1 MSARLVGA
9 GGLVLALVL
18 FFAVNSLS
26 GALFSS
32 ARIDLTENRIY
43 TLSEGTRATL
53 ANLAEP
59 LTLRFYYSKSLA
71 AQAPGINTY
80 AARVLGLLEE
90 YAREAGGKLTLE
102 AIDPEPFS
110 EEEDR
115 AVGYGVRGFPA
126 RAGEGQELLYFGL
139 VGTNTVDDEEVIPY
153 FSPLRERFLE
163 YDLTRMIHS
172 LTHPERPVVGVLG
185 TLPVFGMSSPYQTP
199 DTVPVPWAV
208 VEQMQQT
215 LDVRQ
220 IDPGASFEEE
230 IDVLMLVHP
239 QGFDPALLYRI
250 DQFVLGGGRALVFID
265 PHAESQPATM
275 MGGVSEPDRRSDAGP
290 LLAAWGVE
298 LEEDTVV
305 GDLSIAPTVQMEK
318 AGRPVHFDYPV
329 WLNVPPLLMDSA
341 DIVTGE
347 LGNVTLGSAGVLRA
361 AEGATTRFLPLIQT
375 SEHAKRYSQS
385 AVGVL
390 SDPEALL
397 DGYAPEG
404 ERFTLA
410 ARISGPAR
418 SAYPAGPPP
427 PPEGAQEEVPD
438 APAHRGESEGDI
450 NLIVVADAD
459 VLADRFWVQVQSL
472 LGTRFMVPTAA
483 NGTLV
488 LNALDN
494 LTGSSALI
502 DVRSRGTFLRP
513 FERINALRR
522 EAEARFRE
530 KEERLVLRLEET
542 EERLLALEE
551 TKQGED
557 ALLLSDAQQE
567 ELVRFREERLAIRG
581 ELREVRRDLRRSIES
596 LEGWIKFINIGLVP
610 ILIGLL
616 GLAAGVWQL
625 RRRRP
630 A

>member
-427 PPEGAQEEVPD
+427 PRRCAGGGSGCAGAPWRVRGRHQSHRGGGCRCARGPFLGAGAEP
-438 APAHRGESEGDI
+438 ARHALHGAHRRQRHAGPQRAGQPHRLERAHRRAQPRHFPAALRTHQRAAPGGGGAFSGEGGEARAAPGR
-450 NLIVVADAD
+450 
-459 VLADRFWVQVQSL
+459 DR
-472 LGTRFMVPTAA
+472 GAA
-483 NGTLV
+483 ARARRDQAG
-488 LNALDN
+488 
-494 LTGSSALI
+494 
-502 DVRSRGTFLRP
+502 RGRP
-513 FERINALRR
+513 PALRR
-522 EAEARFRE
+522 SAGRVGP
-530 KEERLVLRLEET
+530 LP
-542 EERLLALEE
+542 
-551 TKQGED
+551 
-557 ALLLSDAQQE
+557 
-567 ELVRFREERLAIRG
+567 RG
-581 ELREVRRDLRRSIES
+581 APGDPRRA
-596 LEGWIKFINIGLVP
+596 P
-610 ILIGLL
+610 
-616 GLAAGVWQL
+616 
-625 RRRRP
+625 
-630 A
+630 